1 MPLFDLPDDR
11 RAGKAGLPADD
22 RDVTNKLVVP
32 DEHWYGKPRCVRH
45 GAMNRV
51 DPVEQIWR
59 CQMCGVGA
67 RWEPAEHTK
76 VPPIEELYR
85 REVDVE
91 AGEHDIIYEPGRWG
105 RAARNENIEKML
117 AIFEVTDD
125 DPAYVGSEI
134 PGYRFTLH
142 FDIEIKAHWS
152 EMFIYPDGVLD
163 AKQGFEDDPIGFAID
178 AFLEPRYD
186 DDITEVVN
194 LSTTVEYDPNEE
206 APPNDATT

>member
-32 DEHWYGKPRCVRH
+32 DEYWEGRPVCVRH

-51 DPVEQIWR
+51 DPVEGIYR

-67 RWEPAEHTK
+67 RWEAPVHVK
-76 VPPIEELYR
+76 VPPLPEPVIEVGAE
-85 REVDVE
+85 
-91 AGEHDIIYEPGRWG
+91 GEHDIIYETGRWG

-117 AIFEVTDD
+117 AIFEVTDE
-125 DPAYVGSEI
+125 DPEYVRPGEE

-142 FDIEIKAHWS
+142 FDIVIKAHWS
-152 EMFIYPDGVLD
+152 EVFVYPDGVLD
-163 AKQGFEDDPIGFAID
+163 AKEGFEKDPVGYAID

-186 DDITEVVN
+186 DDVTEVVSM
-194 LSTTVEYDPNEE
+194 STTVEYHPDQEPPLLPEE
-206 APPNDATT
+206 